1 MAGSLKHV
9 RAHIHIQLEA
19 PTHPQLSR
27 LPSRAGA
34 PRYVNVEFQWRLRN
48 SDRKVAQ
55 HPIYTDSTP
64 KKKKRKKLTG
74 YRRGATT
81 HHSIYYKIS
90 TRKKRRDI
98 ELFFFFISISD
109 SPVIFRER
117 LSGAELVENFTT
129 TG

>member
-55 HPIYTDSTP
+55 HPIYTDTDSTP
-64 KKKKRKKLTG
+64 KKKNLQ
-74 YRRGATT
+74 
-81 HHSIYYKIS
+81 
-90 TRKKRRDI
+90 DI
-98 ELFFFFISISD
+98 
-109 SPVIFRER
+109 
-117 LSGAELVENFTT
+117 GAELPRIIRYLIK
-129 TG
+129 